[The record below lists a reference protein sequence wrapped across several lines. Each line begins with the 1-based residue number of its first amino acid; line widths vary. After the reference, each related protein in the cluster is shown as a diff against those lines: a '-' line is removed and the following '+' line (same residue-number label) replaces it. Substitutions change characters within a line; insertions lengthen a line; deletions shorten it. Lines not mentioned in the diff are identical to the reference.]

1 MTQESFK
8 LLKDILGDEILQTL
22 LCVFKVSIDAD
33 GFHATGDFSGVTYS
47 ET

>member
-22 LCVFKVSIDAD
+22 LCVFTVSTDAD
-33 GFHATGDFSGVTYS
+33 GFHATDDFRGVAYS

>member
-22 LCVFKVSIDAD
+22 FGVSKVSTVAD
-33 GFHATGDFSGVTYS
+33 GLHATGDFRGVAYS